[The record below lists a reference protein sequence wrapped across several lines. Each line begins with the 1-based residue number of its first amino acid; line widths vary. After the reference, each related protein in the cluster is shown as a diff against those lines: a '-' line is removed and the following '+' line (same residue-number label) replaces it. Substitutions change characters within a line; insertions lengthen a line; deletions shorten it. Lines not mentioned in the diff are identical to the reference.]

1 MKVWAWAAAK
11 ATKSYKHTYGTLA
24 DSQHSDDD
32 LRPYHPTGTP
42 TSVYERSEA
51 PASPVPARPA
61 QPLRRLLRVCVLYAS
76 RCYAGAATSAPPS
89 CCRAA

>member
-42 TSVYERSEA
+42 TSVHERSEA
-51 PASPVPARPA
+51 PTSPVPARPA
-61 QPLRRLLRVCVLYAS
+61 QPLQRCYACVCVCVL
-76 RCYAGAATSAPPS
+76 CPS
-89 CCRAA
+89 C

>member
-32 LRPYHPTGTP
+32 LRPYHPNYGH
-42 TSVYERSEA
+42 SY
-51 PASPVPARPA
+51 
-61 QPLRRLLRVCVLYAS
+61 VC
-76 RCYAGAATSAPPS
+76 P
-89 CCRAA
+89 RAI